1 MATAA
6 KKSQYGT
13 KFVCFKCECKFYDL
27 KKPTPLCPKCGADQ
41 RQAPK
46 VQEPSKPAKAAKRAP
61 VAVVPDVPEDVPVE
75 DAEGMDFDDE
85 EFPTPGGARREASEE
100 EEEEDEG

>member
-13 KFVCFKCECKFYDL
+13 KYVCYKCECRFYDL
-27 KKPTPLCPKCGADQ
+27 NKPTPLCPKCGADQ

-46 VQEPSKPAKAAKRAP
+46 VAEPPKPPKASKRAP
-61 VAVVPDVPEDVPVE
+61 VVTEIAEDVPVE
-75 DAEGMDFDDE
+75 DTDGMDFDEDE
-85 EFPTPGGARREASEE
+85 IPTGGASKRETEEE